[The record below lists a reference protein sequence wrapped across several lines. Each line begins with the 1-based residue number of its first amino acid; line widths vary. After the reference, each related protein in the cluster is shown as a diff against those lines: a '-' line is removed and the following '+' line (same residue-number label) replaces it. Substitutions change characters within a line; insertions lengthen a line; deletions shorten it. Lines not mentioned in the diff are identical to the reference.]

1 MGKSGGLWLKVDK
14 FYLFLREF
22 KQWCMITF
30 IGDYTCKLDAKG
42 RVILPAAFKK
52 QMKGTDQERFVVK
65 KDIFESCLLLYPI
78 DEWERQNK
86 IVRKKINPYKKE
98 HNMFLRWFL
107 KGMAEVMLDS
117 NNRILIPRRLL
128 EEISANKEVVM
139 AGQFG
144 KIEIWARERYDKIE
158 VGDDEFAT
166 MAENI
171 MEGLVDETDE

>member
-1 MGKSGGLWLKVDK
+1 
-14 FYLFLREF
+14 
-22 KQWCMITF
+22 
-30 IGDYTCKLDAKG
+30 
-42 RVILPAAFKK
+42 
-52 QMKGTDQERFVVK
+52 
-65 KDIFESCLLLYPI
+65 
-78 DEWERQNK
+78 
-86 IVRKKINPYKKE
+86 
-98 HNMFLRWFL
+98 MFLRWFL